1 MCVAVIASFA
11 CDCVAYAVAAGAKG
25 AVYIASVRWEI
36 DCVAVFNGDTMTAID
51 DAVSAFTAAGTTGEA
66 MRRPLTTE
74 SRLLNACAGAAIP
87 ALRIA
92 VVAGFCVG
100 ALAITANRCCLAI
113 LGAAVAVICVAVVA
127 LFTGERVEETITAE
141 GERAV
146 GIAACTLQAPSIT
159 LLAAIQNTI
168 SAQIDDAFAAIFI
181 FLIAVAK
188 SLKAG
193 QHRAQSLLAAD
204 DMCVVGEV
212 AAQVAA
218 AAV

>member
-1 MCVAVIASFA
+1 MPFPHSPRLVQLERPCG
-11 CDCVAYAVAAGAKG
+11 AAPH
-25 AVYIASVRWEI
+25 E
-36 DCVAVFNGDTMTAID
+36 
-51 DAVSAFTAAGTTGEA
+51 
-66 MRRPLTTE
+66 TE

-188 SLKAG
+188 IP
-193 QHRAQSLLAAD
+193 QSRSAPRTIPARS
-204 DMCVVGEV
+204 
-212 AAQVAA
+212 
-218 AAV
+218 